1 MGIFLD
7 KIVKPLFRSQK
18 GNWVSRINELTDNQL
33 KIAYSGQTKQEK
45 EGDRM
50 AFVNALDGLV
60 DYIDNYEVLMES
72 VSEFY
77 VKFDIKSAK
86 PLHNKA
92 LKNPEKLSEKEKL
105 LFFDHSFLFTQNINR
120 QHERIPRELLMLGP
134 APLLASQGLLTS
146 ALGIICFPETRK
158 KGFELWKYLY
168 VCFAFCEKFNYTKHL
183 PKEVVKLLEKEVFI
197 F

>member
-1 MGIFLD
+1 M
-7 KIVKPLFRSQK
+7 K
-18 GNWVSRINELTDNQL
+18 
-33 KIAYSGQTKQEK
+33 
-45 EGDRM
+45 
-50 AFVNALDGLV
+50 
-60 DYIDNYEVLMES
+60 S

-77 VKFDIKSAK
+77 VKFDLKSAK

-134 APLLASQGLLTS
+134 APLLASQGLLSS
-146 ALGIICFPETRK
+146 ALGMICFPETRK

-168 VCFAFCEKFNYTKHL
+168 ACFAFCEKFNYKKHL
-183 PKEVVKLLEKEVFI
+183 PKEVVKLLEKEVF
-197 F
+197 